1 MNTKG
6 LSIEQIDKFC
16 SMLRMEHRS
25 GRADLAPEMHKFLH
39 EEIWRGKTEK
49 SDKSKMNF
57 EEKCIAGIENWKC
70 PCASKCQCKNN
81 VMFCDFSVRYGD
93 MPGAVGNQGH
103 K

>member
-1 MNTKG
+1 
-6 LSIEQIDKFC
+6 
-16 SMLRMEHRS
+16 MEHRS

-39 EEIWRGKTEK
+39 EEICERFNSTSAMITKRPRRGKTEIQVRN
-49 SDKSKMNF
+49 KMTF

-81 VMFCDFSVRYGD
+81 VMFCTFSVRYGD
-93 MPGAVGNQGH
+93 APGADGDQGH